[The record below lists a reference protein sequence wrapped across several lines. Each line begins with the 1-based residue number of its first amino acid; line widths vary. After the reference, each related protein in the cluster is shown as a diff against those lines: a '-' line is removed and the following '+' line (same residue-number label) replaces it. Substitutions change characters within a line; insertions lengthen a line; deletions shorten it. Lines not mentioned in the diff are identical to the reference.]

1 MLIRHIRR
9 VLQTILQLSH
19 LKLAAIDRLDALG
32 FHYSFESHASADG
45 SVICTGAGR
54 HALFFAKICRS
65 PRFHKSM
72 VEGVVRIEMQMDEG

>member
-32 FHYSFESHASADG
+32 FHCSFESHASAEG
-45 SVICTGAGR
+45 SVIRTGAGR
-54 HALFFAKICRS
+54 HT
-65 PRFHKSM
+65 RFLAELGGAPGLHKSM